1 MIPWEFLDSV
11 QVPGDG
17 RELRLYKRGGEFS
30 IRVDGYELMNSRI
43 YGSEDALSELSCER
57 IANLS
62 RPRILIGGLGMGYTL
77 AGALNRLGPAA
88 RVVVAE
94 LVPEVVAWNRGPL
107 GELAGHPLQD
117 DRVTVSEADVGQIMK
132 ENHRAYDAILLDVD
146 NGPEGLTRKAN
157 DWLYTRAGLETAFE
171 ALRPGGVLAVWSASS
186 NPAFDKRLRQVGFE
200 VDEVRVRAR
209 GTRGGGR
216 YTIWIAQRSS

>member
-1 MIPWEFLDSV
+1 MIPWEFIDRA
-11 QVPGDG
+11 QVPGG
-17 RELRLYKRGGEFS
+17 GGELRLYRRGDEFS
-30 IRVDGYELMNSRI
+30 IRVDGCELMNSRI

-57 IANLS
+57 IANVS
-62 RPRILIGGLGMGYTL
+62 RPRVLIGGLGMGYTL
-77 AGALNRLGPAA
+77 AGALNRLGPKA

-107 GELAGHPLQD
+107 GELAASPLED
-117 DRVTVSEADVGQIMK
+117 DRVTVAEADVGQIMK

-146 NGPEGLTRKAN
+146 NGPEGLSRKAN
-157 DWLYTRAGLETAFE
+157 DWLYTRVGLKTAFG

-186 NPAFDKRLRQVGFE
+186 NPAFVKRLGQVGFE

-209 GTRGGGR
+209 GPRRGGR
-216 YTIWIAQRSS
+216 YTIWIAQRGP